1 MKYSENNHTF
11 VVCAYK
17 ESPYLAEC
25 IESLLQQTKKSRIL
39 ISTSTPNDSIQ
50 EIAKRYEL
58 PVVVNTGKPV

>member
-17 ESPYLAEC
+17 ESPYLGEC

-39 ISTSTPNDSIQ
+39 ISTSTPNMDA
-50 EIAKRYEL
+50 AK
-58 PVVVNTGKPV
+58 

>member
-17 ESPYLAEC
+17 ESPYLGEC

-39 ISTSTPNDSIQ
+39 ISTSTPNASIQ
-50 EIAKRYEL
+50 EIRC
-58 PVVVNTGKPV
+58 V